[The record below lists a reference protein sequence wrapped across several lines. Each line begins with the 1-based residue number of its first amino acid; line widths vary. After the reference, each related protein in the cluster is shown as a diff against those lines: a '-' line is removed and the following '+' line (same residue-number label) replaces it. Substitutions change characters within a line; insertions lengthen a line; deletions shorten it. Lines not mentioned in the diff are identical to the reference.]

1 MGDVRDPMAAMK
13 NAEAK
18 EEAAEAGRDA
28 NYAESLDDPQAV
40 VGKEDNHRA
49 GPGEGFRAP
58 LAQETGAPPQY
69 SSFDGKGNERVVVLS
84 ENEQGQ
90 PAQGVGP
97 SAAAAQAD
105 AEGGDTQIGDL
116 GYDQELSGRADPPK
130 EA

>member
-1 MGDVRDPMAAMK
+1 MAAMK
-13 NAEAK
+13 NAKAK
-18 EEAAEAGRDA
+18 EEAEEAGRDA
-28 NYAESLDDPQAV
+28 NYTESIDDPQAV

-49 GPGEGFRAP
+49 APGEGFRAP

-97 SAAAAQAD
+97 DAAAALAD
-105 AEGGDTQIGDL
+105 AESGDTQIGDM
-116 GYDQELSGRADPPK
+116 GYDEALAGRTDPPK